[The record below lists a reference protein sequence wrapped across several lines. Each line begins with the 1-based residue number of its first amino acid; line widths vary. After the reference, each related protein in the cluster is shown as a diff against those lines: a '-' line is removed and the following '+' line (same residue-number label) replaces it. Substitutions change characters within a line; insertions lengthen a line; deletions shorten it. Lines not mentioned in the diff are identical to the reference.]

1 MPTITPQPTFTSSN
15 LINWDSYNKALV
27 EIKLQDNYGSA
38 FKILNEAEMRAEQ
51 VAQLPAPTGELA
63 YGYKNYADGAI
74 ATWYSNYSSTVENVP
89 DVVSQINS
97 NSGAGKTNTYNWQF
111 SANTNYSGG
120 GSGGSTGSTFHGSD
134 VTGAGGASGAISFLQ
149 NTVTPAVAAA
159 GLGISLGKTI
169 DSALYNANPDFWDN
183 HGLSSL
189 NPKTWNSITMDMSDS
204 GWEGTLKRGFNA
216 IFGLN
221 TEDKTSQMYIDA
233 DAAAYLAQYMQE
245 NGVFDRGEQTA
256 KNSNYNKPQAT
267 QYFNYSFYSQ
277 PISLTNAIQ
286 YQTAGQYP
294 TIRRYSGGAFG
305 AAYIGTLYLRGV
317 LVSKEPFQVEIYRK
331 NLYGAQTE
339 RTTYDN
345 ASKVLTTNPHNKTG
359 EVFYVYMVDGEA
371 ISSLEPSTYSGN
383 NVSDSLNSVSSDSLG
398 NDLFMF
404 TYKGTVSGGG
414 GVEGITD
421 QDGATTPDFTGCTTP
436 ADYKNALQQQYPE
449 LFNNAITQDVAQPDG
464 SVVRHTYIPVG
475 TATGTGNK
483 TTTNPDTAG
492 QNQTDTKT
500 DTSTANQTLLQ
511 TLVDLLTKT
520 FTPTLTPTKTT
531 NPPDGGTGQTPPVV
545 APTGSAS
552 ALWTVYNPTQAQLNS
567 FGAWLWSSNFIDQ
580 VLKLFNNPMQSI
592 IGVHKIFAA
601 PSISGS
607 NNITVGY
614 LDSGVSSNVVGAQY
628 TTINCGSVNVREQFG
643 NVFDYE
649 DTQVRLYL
657 PFIGIVQ
664 LDTADV
670 MRGTVSVV
678 YHVDVITGACLAE
691 VKVTR
696 DGGGGTLYQFS
707 GDAAVRYPISSGSY
721 MGVVSGV
728 LGVVGGIASG
738 IMSGGATLPM
748 AAGAIAGGLSG
759 AKTQVQHSGSFAGNA
774 GAMGGKKPYLIIE
787 RPQSAVAENYDAY
800 QGTGANSVASV
811 GAMSGYFKMTDVHT
825 ENISGASE
833 SEIASIVQTLESGA
847 IA

>member
-1 MPTITPQPTFTSSN
+1 MSRS
-15 LINWDSYNKALV
+15 LINWDSYNKALA

-97 NSGAGKTNTYNWQF
+97 NSGAGQTNTYNWQF
-111 SANTNYSGG
+111 SANTDYSGG
-120 GSGGSTGSTFHGSD
+120 GGGSTGSTFHGSD

-159 GLGISLGKTI
+159 GLGIKLGKAV

-183 HGLSSL
+183 IGLSTL
-189 NPKTWNSITMDMSDS
+189 NPKTWNSITMDMSDA
-204 GWEGTLKRGFNA
+204 GWEGVLKRGFNA

-221 TEDKTSQMYIDA
+221 TEDKTSQMYIDEN
-233 DAAAYLAQYMQE
+233 AAAYLAMYMQQQ
-245 NGVFDRGEQTA
+245 GVFAPPQSQVPSYNPKSAAWNLWYPNDYRYPVSFGGASGTLEGSQAGQAQTWQAEGRGRI
-256 KNSNYNKPQAT
+256 
-267 QYFNYSFYSQ
+267 YSFCCKIQSSPNNIYY
-277 PISLTNAIQ
+277 PI
-286 YQTAGQYP
+286 
-294 TIRRYSGGAFG
+294 F
-305 AAYIGTLYLRGV
+305 
-317 LVSKEPFQVEIYRK
+317 
-331 NLYGAQTE
+331 
-339 RTTYDN
+339 
-345 ASKVLTTNPHNKTG
+345 
-359 EVFYVYMVDGEA
+359 
-371 ISSLEPSTYSGN
+371 
-383 NVSDSLNSVSSDSLG
+383 VSDAPLTIHYKEYYDTSWRTMSTNSTTIDG
-398 NDLFMF
+398 H
-404 TYKGTVSGGG
+404 TYYYGGG
-414 GVEGITD
+414 GGSQTSLGASFPINITRSSPSPEDVVKLAFNGDMIDAGGIEGISN
-421 QDGATTPDFTGCTTP
+421 QEGATSPDFSGCTTP
-436 ADYKNALQQQYPE
+436 ADYKNALQQQYPD

-464 SVVRHTYIPVG
+464 SVIRHTYIPVG
-475 TATGTGNK
+475 TATGTGNQ
-483 TTTNPDTAG
+483 TTTNPDTTG
-492 QNQTDTKT
+492 QSQTDTKT
-500 DTSTANQTLLQ
+500 DTSTANQTLIQ

-545 APTGSAS
+545 APTGSAAS
-552 ALWTVYNPTQAQLNS
+552 LWAVYNPTQAELNS

-580 VLKLFNNPMQSI
+580 ILKLFNNPMQSI
-592 IGVHKIFAA
+592 IGVHKIFAT
-601 PSISGS
+601 PPTSGS
-607 NNITVGY
+607 ASIKVGY

-628 TTINCGSVNVREQFG
+628 TTINCGSVSVREQFG

-670 MRGTVSVV
+670 MRGAVSVV

-787 RPQSAVAENYDAY
+787 RPQTAVADGYGAY
-800 QGTGANSVASV
+800 QGKGANNIASV
-811 GAMSGYFKMTDVHT
+811 GAMSGYFKMTDIHT
-825 ENISGASE
+825 ANINGASE